1 MSPVNRPFEQFDP
14 NDSSSNASHGQTP
27 DVNASHG
34 QTPATLLP
42 CDDVADL
49 IPAYSIGATDPEEAA
64 AVHARLSACP
74 PVAVALA
81 DYSKIAE
88 ALLYAAPPQRA
99 PDHLVK
105 QLRSA
110 IGAPSVTPL
119 PIHPLAKRQPPIALR
134 TDAVTGHKPSP
145 FTLVTPAPKARR
157 RWTFGRSLATAAS
170 LLLVGLNVAL
180 LVQNQ
185 QLRTRQEQL
194 ETELNQQN
202 KALIFLAAEEPQE
215 VVLPAA
221 QENSEAQADV
231 LWNSSLGIAVVY
243 VRAFPDL
250 PPDKAYQ
257 IWLRKDDQR
266 TSPGLFTVDRGG
278 MGIFVFPIEQSLDL
292 YDGIGITPEPAGGSP
307 GPTAPPVVRGPI

>member
-1 MSPVNRPFEQFDP
+1 MSSVNRPFEQFDP
-14 NDSSSNASHGQTP
+14 SDSSSGVPHGQP
-27 DVNASHG
+27 PV
-34 QTPATLLP
+34 TLLP
-42 CDDVADL
+42 CDEVADL
-49 IPAYSIGATDPEEAA
+49 IPAHSMGATDPEEAA

-74 PVAVALA
+74 TAAAALA

-99 PDHLVK
+99 PTHLAQ
-105 QLRSA
+105 QLRAA
-110 IGAPSVTPL
+110 IGAPVTPL
-119 PIHPLAKRQPPIALR
+119 LVHPLTKRQPPVALR
-134 TDAVTGHKPSP
+134 ADGVPSHKPSP
-145 FTLVTPAPKARR
+145 FTLVTPAPKPAS

-170 LLLVGLNVAL
+170 LLLVSLNLTL

-215 VVLPAA
+215 VILPAA
-221 QENSEAQADV
+221 QADSMAQADV

-250 PPDKAYQ
+250 PPDQAYQ
-257 IWLRKDDQR
+257 IWLNQDGQR
-266 TSPGLFTVDRGG
+266 TSPGLFTVESGG
-278 MGIFVFPIEQSLDL
+278 MGIFVFPIQQSLDL
-292 YDGIGITPEPAGGSP
+292 YDVIGITPEPAGGSP
-307 GPTAPPVVRGPI
+307 GPTAPPVVRGPV